1 MNKKTINIKGM
12 HCRSC
17 EILIEDEIRKIPGIV
32 TVNIDHRQSEAKIK
46 FKGSDVNILTLS
58 KAIKAAGYEIG
69 KEEEKSFF
77 SHNLNDY
84 ITIIFAALVI
94 GILYLLG
101 NEFGLFNLKLVSTS
115 NLSSLPI
122 VFLVGITAGI
132 STCMALIGGLTLA
145 ISARFSE
152 KHPNATLI
160 QKFKPHL
167 FFNFGRIISFFILG
181 GIIGAFGSLFQLS
194 TTILGLMTIAI
205 GGVMLV
211 LGLQLTSLFPKLSTY
226 KLTLPKELSRFLG
239 INEHKD
245 KEYSHLNT
253 FIAGVLTFFLPCG
266 FTQAVQLYV
275 ISTGNALKGALTLGV
290 FALGTAPGLLGIGGL
305 TSSLKGAFSNIF
317 FKFVGLIVIFL
328 AIFNISNGYNLS
340 GIKFSSQSNK
350 AGNTIEVKDPNVT
363 LENGI
368 QVVKMIQ
375 NERGYSPNSFT
386 IKKNIPVKWIITS
399 ENVNTCASSI
409 FSQPIGIRK
418 FLKQGENIIEFT
430 PKETGEILFTC
441 SMGMYRGTFNVV
453 N

>member
-17 EILIEDEIRKIPGIV
+17 EILIEDEIKKIPGVVKVKVNHRECLARIKYQGADLNME
-32 TVNIDHRQSEAKIK
+32 TVSQAVKK
-46 FKGSDVNILTLS
+46 
-58 KAIKAAGYEIG
+58 AGYELGID
-69 KEEEKSFF
+69 KEKTFF
-77 SHNLNDY
+77 SHNQNDY
-84 ITIIFAALVI
+84 LTVIFAALII

-101 NEFGLFNLKLVSTS
+101 NEFGLFNLKIVSTR

-122 VFLVGITAGI
+122 VFLVGITAGV

-152 KHPNATLI
+152 KHPNSTSI

-167 FFNFGRIISFFILG
+167 FFNLGRIISFFVLG

-194 TTILGLMTIAI
+194 TTVLGLMTIAI
-205 GGVMLV
+205 GSVMLI

-226 KLTLPKELSRFLG
+226 KLTLPKELSRLLG

-245 KEYSHLNT
+245 QKYSHLNT
-253 FIAGVLTFFLPCG
+253 FIAGALTFFLPCG
-266 FTQAVQLYV
+266 FTQAVQLYA
-275 ISTGNALKGALTLGV
+275 ISTGDALRGALTLGV

-305 TSSLKGAFSNIF
+305 ISSLKGAFSNVF

-340 GIKFSSQSNK
+340 GIKFFSQSNK
-350 AGNTIEVKDPNVT
+350 ASNAVEVKDLNVT
-363 LENGI
+363 LENGVQI
-368 QVVKMIQ
+368 VKMVQ
-375 NERGYSPNSFT
+375 NETGYIPNSFT
-386 IKKNIPVKWIITS
+386 IRKDIPVKWIITS
-399 ENVNTCASSI
+399 ENVNSCASSI
-409 FSQPIGIRK
+409 FSQAIGVRK

-430 PKETGEILFTC
+430 PKEIGEILFTC